1 MAEPVSAVVTADET
15 FLATVPEL
23 AAEIDIQTAQLDR
36 VEARPVQL
44 EQVR

>member
-36 VEARPVQL
+36 VEARLTAVERGQ
-44 EQVR
+44 